1 MARVLSE
8 KRKRKCDEGDNKKAA
23 TAPSASGLRKR
34 VRARRED
41 EISSPFTET
50 SSARERAQPFLLA
63 VARMPIDVLD
73 TAWSVGRNRPINAAH
88 VQELLHAFR
97 SGGLER
103 RAPENRITVLC
114 SAEAVS
120 LMQQDGGGI
129 EGREE
134 DDGEDG
140 NDDNDSPCELSFLH
154 WAEVSGGKA
163 EVMAGQHRIQAL
175 REYVKETGAPGSD
188 LWWACELYDKD
199 RLPRDLNVKLRVN
212 RRDPS
217 LPDNHGQIWTQLAS
231 IACIGGQAD
240 GQLGGEDAA
249 VDQHVVE
256 ALRLDGEKHFPT
268 RRLVMLWNHQR
279 WRPVTTQWCCTRL
292 GLDTFNISYFEW
304 IASLRIDEY
313 WIDALNEVLSVL
325 ADLPA
330 DEQVYITPA
339 DWDRLSTCQAAPN
352 ITSVFYT
359 SGQQQAGREAR
370 TRVDGFLANMDDHTY
385 HLVHD
390 AITNSLVLTFPD
402 LRRILHCKKTEIQI
416 AVRVLC
422 HVICWISP
430 EQAAAVD
437 DVRPKDRNKPLLREH
452 LSIALDELASH
463 RGWAPGAFPAIAA
476 VQLQRRIL
484 DFVRDNLAEFR
495 ALELLPLLDDDAIGD
510 EGQDSEDGLYGQRF
524 KHVAWARLLKMVRQ
538 STDREGYTLRPLW
551 TTECATRRSERQA
564 KASTLVQ
571 GFCANLFKLAGQQD
585 VAARQATQQ
594 KVEELVNAYLTPSNG
609 SAAALDCPGDEDQPT
624 QDAPAITTKQSARQ
638 RQQSSSNNNNNDDDD
653 DDDARDVSQPRRRNS
668 IPSSPSPPS
677 SPPPSHQQRR
687 PLPSPKGPATTA
699 SQKPV
704 PRWKLGPRARKPARA
719 V

>member
-1 MARVLSE
+1 MARVLSD
-8 KRKRKCDEGDNKKAA
+8 KRKRKCDEGDRKKAA
-23 TAPSASGLRKR
+23 TAASASGLRRR

-50 SSARERAQPFLLA
+50 SSARERARPFLLA

-134 DDGEDG
+134 DDGEDD
-140 NDDNDSPCELSFLH
+140 NDDNDSPCELSFLR
-154 WAEVSGGKA
+154 WAEVSGGQA

-256 ALRLDGEKHFPT
+256 ALRLGGEKHFPT
-268 RRLVMLWNHQR
+268 RRLVTLWNHQR

-339 DWDRLSTCQAAPN
+339 DWDRLSTCQAAPD

-359 SGQQQAGREAR
+359 SGQQQAGLEAR
-370 TRVDGFLANMDDHTY
+370 TRVDG
-385 HLVHD
+385 
-390 AITNSLVLTFPD
+390 
-402 LRRILHCKKTEIQI
+402 RILHCKKTEIQI

-437 DVRPKDRNKPLLREH
+437 NVRPKDRNKPLLR
-452 LSIALDELASH
+452 
-463 RGWAPGAFPAIAA
+463 GAPVDSARRPSPPIGAGLPGPSPAIAA

-495 ALELLPLLDDDAIGD
+495 APELLPLLDDDAIGD
-510 EGQDSEDGLYGQRF
+510 EEQDSEDGLYGQRF

-538 STDREGYTLRPLW
+538 STDREGHTLRPLW

-585 VAARQATQQ
+585 VAARQAT
-594 KVEELVNAYLTPSNG
+594 S
-609 SAAALDCPGDEDQPT
+609 
-624 QDAPAITTKQSARQ
+624 R
-638 RQQSSSNNNNNDDDD
+638 RWRSS
-653 DDDARDVSQPRRRNS
+653 
-668 IPSSPSPPS
+668 
-677 SPPPSHQQRR
+677 
-687 PLPSPKGPATTA
+687 
-699 SQKPV
+699 
-704 PRWKLGPRARKPARA
+704 
-719 V
+719 